1 MRLFKLSASALATAT
16 ALTMAQSAF
25 AQDLKIQSFLA
36 KPEHF
41 GVTST
46 LIEGDKE
53 VLLVNAQFSKS
64 EALRIAANIL
74 DSGKTLKNY
83 FRKLWRPGLLFRLR
97 RI

>member
-1 MRLFKLSASALATAT
+1 MKFFKLTASVLATAT
-16 ALTMAQSAF
+16 SLTVTSSAF

-53 VLLVNAQFSKS
+53 VRNSQNLKHYVL
-64 EALRIAANIL
+64 LRIFWIVV
-74 DSGKTLKNY
+74 KH
-83 FRKLWRPGLLFRLR
+83 
-97 RI
+97 

>member
-1 MRLFKLSASALATAT
+1 MKLFKLSASTLATAT
-16 ALTMAQSAF
+16 ALTMAQSAL

-53 VLLVNAQFSKS
+53 VLLVNAQFQNLKHYVLLQIFS
-64 EALRIAANIL
+64 IAV
-74 DSGKTLKNY
+74 KH
-83 FRKLWRPGLLFRLR
+83 
-97 RI
+97 